1 MNKTISIFGW
11 DVEEQVMTTLI
22 FRMKTSCTSSDLHKR
37 MCIGFGDSMLEI
49 TERSILRM
57 RENSIFFRI
66 CWEELQGCYD
76 SVKPYANYTP
86 EPMKGKCENDPITLA
101 SSSDEYEPVR
111 VKEECDPELAG
122 LDHEAEPDSESAQL
136 GNETITLKIENLEEQ
151 IAQMKEDIKKLQDAK
166 KPAVVVNHG
175 LSSQEVEGVL
185 VYLNGPKNKY
195 EVRDLIDWKGDLLA
209 ICPKFSHGGRKYF
222 ILVVNRAPVDQI
234 VREINC
240 MPYKGRTMS
249 CQYANER
256 GLDIAH
262 IIRNYGGIS
271 FNIYG
276 CFIVNDC
283 FAEGRNATSSTGANY
298 IPKKR
303 AYSPEND
310 ISGSPKRGRF

>member
-22 FRMKTSCTSSDLHKR
+22 FRMKTSCTPSDLHKR

-136 GNETITLKIENLEEQ
+136 GNETIISKIDLLLMIVLQKEEMQ
-151 IAQMKEDIKKLQDAK
+151 PVAQ
-166 KPAVVVNHG
+166 G
-175 LSSQEVEGVL
+175 LITSQRRGPIHQKVTFLDLPREGVFET
-185 VYLNGPKNKY
+185 VD
-195 EVRDLIDWKGDLLA
+195 VV
-209 ICPKFSHGGRKYF
+209 F
-222 ILVVNRAPVDQI
+222 IL
-234 VREINC
+234 
-240 MPYKGRTMS
+240 
-249 CQYANER
+249 
-256 GLDIAH
+256 H
-262 IIRNYGGIS
+262 
-271 FNIYG
+271 
-276 CFIVNDC
+276 
-283 FAEGRNATSSTGANY
+283 
-298 IPKKR
+298 
-303 AYSPEND
+303 
-310 ISGSPKRGRF
+310 